1 MLDINHRISG
11 RTVGSLGIGFLR
23 QAPFDKLPSTS
34 SGRTD
39 RNLGTGFIRLA
50 PFDKLPST
58 GSGRTASGLKEGL
71 EYERL
76 GWTTRRCLACRVCF
90 PVLDSMTING
100 NGVLFL
106 REAVFLVLRMSHVP
120 H

>member
-1 MLDINHRISG
+1 MFHIVLLEEEKFLGLSLLDGPS
-11 RTVGSLGIGFLR
+11 
-23 QAPFDKLPSTS
+23 PFDKLPS
-34 SGRTD
+34 
-39 RNLGTGFIRLA
+39 A
-50 PFDKLPST
+50 